1 MPQGMRYMDFDV
13 VLSNINGGTFPNTV
27 IKMKECLTTAY
38 QSELYTVP
46 PLWEWTGRAGHRKK
60 RFKFSCLFNGRRLV
74 VRFYSSHLLP
84 WLSSYAPS
92 FFLTATLLM
101 RHALR
106 IACSQPPSKTL
117 SGEQG
122 DAHCIELLVPWLLD
136 EHRTRLGMALRQNVD
151 QQDGDQSVPPG
162 ACNC

>member
-106 IACSQPPSKTL
+106 IACSL
-117 SGEQG
+117 SEHGSQDDVG
-122 DAHCIELLVPWLLD
+122 CFPCQFAAHTVSCLSL
-136 EHRTRLGMALRQNVD
+136 A
-151 QQDGDQSVPPG
+151 
-162 ACNC
+162 